1 MASFVEELWSSVFTP
16 GPTPTLLIATNA
28 TFAALQVV
36 LFSLLIATYSIHFVV
51 LSVLSG
57 SLWYSINWFA
67 REVKQ
72 VQAAEAEKE
81 KKEKKD
87 DATRENPEDTKDS
100 KHDGIRRKTPG
111 ALDSDSD
118 TETESISEHN
128 RRDSDASGPDLRS
141 TPVPTLQPPE
151 ASAEIRKRSSMGGDS
166 SGYVS
171 TDSEWEKVEDS
182 NGA

>member
-1 MASFVEELWSSVFTP
+1 MGSFVEELWSSVFTP
-16 GPTPTLLIATNA
+16 GPTPTLLVATNV

-36 LFSLLIATYSIHFVV
+36 LFSLLVATYSIHFVI
-51 LSVLSG
+51 LSLLSG

-67 REVKQ
+67 REVRA

-81 KKEKKD
+81 KKEKQDTPAREIPEEAKD
-87 DATRENPEDTKDS
+87 
-100 KHDGIRRKTPG
+100 KHDGNRRKTPG

-128 RRDSDASGPDLRS
+128 RRSSDASAPDLRS

-151 ASAEIRKRSSMGGDS
+151 ASGEVRKRSSVGGDS